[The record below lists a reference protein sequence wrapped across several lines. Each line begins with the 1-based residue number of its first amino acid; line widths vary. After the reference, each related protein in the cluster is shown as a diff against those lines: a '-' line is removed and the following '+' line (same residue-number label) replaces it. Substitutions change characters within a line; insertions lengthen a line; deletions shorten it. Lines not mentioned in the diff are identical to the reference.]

1 MSEKINIGGEIL
13 VELKRKNGKREIF
26 KHNMMTE
33 FGRSFAL
40 SQGINKLRYSTSKNK
55 GTLGVIGIGNANNT
69 INPLGVGAIP
79 PTANP
84 ASSGGVDQ
92 TASKLCNLLMNISSG
107 TITKKKAC
115 FMPESANL
123 LAYAFR
129 DTASAA
135 NEGYIDWTGD
145 NIAFKNRVVTRYVYP
160 SDLAG
165 QFNCIAMS
173 TMTPDTTYKG
183 RAAKVQRSIAR
194 ILSSSNSMPNYIL
207 YDGTYLYLYPSDLGK
222 VNLETGEVTD
232 HSYTVYSDFFTYPDT
247 SSGHYATYFTY
258 NGFPMQIYYQYSSS
272 ASNSYLYVNC
282 KAANGTIQ
290 QWSTRLYGLG
300 FRGAFFKNGS
310 LYVSFQYGSTY
321 KVTVDSTTGAMTY
334 ATTSDDVSD
343 LLDKAYLPLD
353 ENNYIDVNWK
363 FNGMKV
369 PNPGIYFIHDNK
381 LLSFAKPDLYSLSWN
396 IGYNGTSQ
404 SSAENLLTEYGNIL
418 SFHQYDNPIVKNVG
432 DELSVTYSYY
442 MS

>member
-26 KHNMMTE
+26 RHNMMTE

-40 SQGINKLRYSTSKNK
+40 SQGINKLRYSTAKNR
-55 GTLGVIGIGNANNT
+55 GTLVTLCSSTYNT
-69 INPLGVGAIP
+69 ISPTGVGALP
-79 PTANP
+79 PVANP
-84 ASSGGVDQ
+84 TSSGGVDQ
-92 TASKLCNLLMNISSG
+92 TASKLCNLLMNIPSG

-129 DTASAA
+129 DTASAS
-135 NEGYIDWTGD
+135 NEGYIDTTAD
-145 NIAFKNRVVTRYVYP
+145 NIALRNRVVTRYVYP

-232 HSYTVYSDFFTYPDT
+232 HNYTVYSDFFTYPDT

-272 ASNSYLYVNC
+272 AGNSYLYVNC

-363 FNGMKV
+363 FNGLKV
-369 PNPGIYFIHDNK
+369 PNTGIYFIHDNK

-396 IGYNGTSQ
+396 IGYNGSSQ
-404 SSAENLLTEYGNIL
+404 ANSENLLTEYGNIL

>member
-40 SQGINKLRYSTSKNK
+40 SQGINKLRYSTEKNR
-55 GTLGVIGIGNANNT
+55 GTLATLCSSSYNT
-69 INPLGVGAIP
+69 ISPAGVGNLP
-79 PTANP
+79 PTENP
-84 ASSGGVDQ
+84 TASGGVNQ
-92 TASKLCNLLMNISSG
+92 TTSKLCNLLMNISSG

-129 DTASAA
+129 DTASAS
-135 NEGYIDWTGD
+135 NEGYIDTVAD
-145 NIAFKNRVVTRYVYP
+145 NIALKNRVVTRYVYP

-194 ILSSSNSMPNYIL
+194 ILSAANSPLQSML

-222 VNLETGEVTD
+222 VNLETGEVTE
-232 HSYTVYSDFFTYPDT
+232 HSYTNTSFFGLPNSTDGG
-247 SSGHYATYFTY
+247 SWASYFMY
-258 NGFPMQIYYQYSSS
+258 NGFMMQLRYSYSSYADS
-272 ASNSYLYVNC
+272 RYMYLSVL
-282 KAANGTIQ
+282 KADGTIQ
-290 QWSTRLYGLG
+290 EWSTRIYSITFKGC
-300 FRGAFFKNGS
+300 FFKNGN
-310 LYVSFQYGSTY
+310 LYFCRSDNNY
-321 KVTVDSTTGAMTY
+321 KVIIDSTTGAMTY

-343 LLDKAYLPLD
+343 LLNKAYIPLD

-363 FNGMKV
+363 YNGLLV
-369 PNPGIYFIHDNK
+369 NNNSLYFMHDSK
-381 LLSFAKPDLYSLSWN
+381 LLSLALPDLYSQSWN
-396 IGYNGTSQ
+396 IGYTNGSRLN
-404 SSAENLLTEYGNIL
+404 SEYLLTEYGNIL

>member
-40 SQGINKLRYSTSKNK
+40 SQGINKLRYSTSKNR
-55 GTLGVIGIGNANNT
+55 GTLVTLCNNT
-69 INPLGVGAIP
+69 YNTISPAGVGALP
-79 PTANP
+79 PVANPTA
-84 ASSGGVDQ
+84 SGGVDQ
-92 TASKLCNLLMNISSG
+92 TASKLCNLLMNIPSG

-135 NEGYIDWTGD
+135 NEGYIDITAD
-145 NIAFKNRVVTRYVYP
+145 NIALKNRVVTRYVYP

-173 TMTPDTTYKG
+173 TMTPDATYKG

-194 ILSSSNSMPNYIL
+194 ILSAANSPLQRIM
-207 YDGTYLYLYPSDLGK
+207 YDGTYLYLYPVELGK
-222 VNLETGEVTD
+222 VNLETGEVTE
-232 HSYTVYSDFFTYPDT
+232 HSYTQTNFFYLPNITDGG
-247 SSGHYATYFTY
+247 SWASYFMY
-258 NGFPMQIYYQYSSS
+258 NGFMMQLRYEYSSS
-272 ASNSYLYVNC
+272 AGNSYVYLSVL
-282 KAANGTIQ
+282 KTDDTIQ
-290 QWSTRLYGLG
+290 SWSTRLYGLG

-321 KVTVDSTTGAMTY
+321 KVTVDSTTGVMSY
-334 ATTSDDVSD
+334 STTSDDVSD
-343 LLDKAYLPLD
+343 LLDKAYIPLD
-353 ENNYIDVNWK
+353 ENTYIDVNWK
-363 FNGMKV
+363 VNGLKI
-369 PNPGIYFIHDNK
+369 NTNSLYFMHDSK
-381 LLSFAKPDLYSLSWN
+381 LLSLALPDLYSQSWN
-396 IGYNGTSQ
+396 IGYTNGSRLN
-404 SSAENLLTEYGNIL
+404 SEYLLTEYGNIL

-442 MS
+442 MG